1 MDVRYINPF
10 LSSIKNVFD
19 TMINVPFNIG
29 KPKLKEDNTPLYDIS
44 GIIGLSGD
52 VTGCV
57 VINLSKDVALQL
69 ASSLLFEE
77 QTEINADCTDAIGE
91 VANMISGNAKKDFP
105 EGNVSISVPSV
116 VVGKHVTLY
125 PSNKP
130 IISIPCET
138 SAGRMIVDVCLE
150 KVAAPASV

>member
-10 LSSIKNVFD
+10 LSSIRNVFD
-19 TMINVPFNIG
+19 TMIHVPFNIG
-29 KPKLKEDNTPLYDIS
+29 KPRLKEDSTPLYDIS

-57 VINLSKDVALQL
+57 VINLSKSVALQI
-69 ASSLLFEE
+69 ASALLFEE
-77 QTEINADCTDAIGE
+77 MTEVNADCTDAIGE

-105 EGNVSISVPSV
+105 DGHVSISTPSV
-116 VVGKHVTLY
+116 VIGKHAVVY

-138 SAGRMIVDVCLE
+138 SAGRMLVDVCLQT
-150 KVAAPASV
+150 VPVPANV

>member
-19 TMINVPFNIG
+19 TMIHVPFNIG
-29 KPKLKEDNTPLYDIS
+29 KPKLKGDTTPLYDVS

-57 VINLSKDVALQL
+57 VINLSKAVALQL
-69 ASSLLFEE
+69 ASALLFEDI
-77 QTEINADCTDAIGE
+77 TEINADCTDAIGE

-105 EGNVSISVPSV
+105 GGDVSISVPSIV
-116 VVGKHVTLY
+116 IGKHSTVY

-138 SAGRMIVDVCLE
+138 SAGRMMVDVCLQ
-150 KVAAPASV
+150 KTATPAVV

>member
-10 LSSIKNVFD
+10 LGSIKNVFD
-19 TMINVPFNIG
+19 TMINVPFNVG
-29 KPKLKEDNTPLYDIS
+29 KPKIKEDNTPLYDVS

-57 VINLSKDVALQL
+57 VINLSKAVALQL
-69 ASSLLFEE
+69 ASALLYEE
-77 QTEINADCTDAIGE
+77 MTELDADCTDAIGE

-105 EGNVSISVPSV
+105 EGNVNISVPSIV
-116 VVGKHVTLY
+116 IGKHQTLY
-125 PSNKP
+125 PSKKP

-138 SAGRMIVDVCLE
+138 NAGRMIVDICLE
-150 KVAAPASV
+150 KVPVTAAV